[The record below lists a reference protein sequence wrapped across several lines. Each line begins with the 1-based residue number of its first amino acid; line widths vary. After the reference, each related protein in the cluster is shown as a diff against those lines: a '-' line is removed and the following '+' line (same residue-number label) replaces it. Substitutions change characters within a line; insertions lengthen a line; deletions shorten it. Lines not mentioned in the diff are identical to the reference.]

1 MNKKLL
7 NREKLEEIGRT
18 MRAILESPIILSFGM

>member
-7 NREKLEEIGRT
+7 NREKLEEIGR
-18 MRAILESPIILSFGM
+18 MFLEAVDENPAREG